1 MLLLAAAVL
10 VGIDRYQTR
19 QVEDQFQKFSENE
32 LASLHALVHRA
43 MEKRFADKSD
53 IAVKVFNRWFDSRN
67 KRYPGK
73 LWSVWSP
80 GMVDYVAHDDP
91 AKAPKKPQDA
101 VDEEVLRTGRPVGRF
116 VGDTYRY
123 SVPIVLGVTEG
134 TGERICLNCHVRE
147 MGEKEGEVIS
157 AYSSSLDTA
166 ADFARLHRLL
176 WTMAGAALLSVLAM
190 ILCIKLVFTRVIS
203 RPLARMTGVMGHL
216 AAGDAMVEIPDTER
230 RDETGDMARAVQ
242 VFKTNLIRSRE
253 LEAEQRA
260 DFEARQRRSERVE
273 ALTSGFNRNASEIV
287 GGLAEAALNL
297 EKNARSMNSTADQ
310 TSEKAVSVAS
320 AAEEASVN
328 VQAVASAAEQLSNSI
343 GEIGRQVDHSSE
355 IAALAVEEASRT
367 ETEVAELAASVARIG
382 DIVTLIN
389 DIAGQTNLLALNAT
403 IEAAR
408 AGEAGKGFAVVA
420 NEVKHLANQTARATG
435 DIGDQIA
442 AVQGKTETV
451 VVAIKGILK
460 VITEVGEIAAT
471 IGGAMQQQNM
481 ATQEIA
487 RNVEQ
492 AAGGTAEVSGHVVS
506 VQQAAQSTSR
516 NAAEL
521 LAASQDLSQQAK
533 SLRGIIDGFLQE
545 VGRA

>member
-1 MLLLAAAVL
+1 MIRWWNALRLQTRFMAVVGCAVLLLAAAVL

-32 LASLHALVHRA
+32 LASLHALVNSA

-367 ETEVAELAASVARIG
+367 ETEVAELAASVARPVEILG
-382 DIVTLIN
+382 GRPWRPVPW
-389 DIAGQTNLLALNAT
+389 A
-403 IEAAR
+403 
-408 AGEAGKGFAVVA
+408 
-420 NEVKHLANQTARATG
+420 ATG
-435 DIGDQIA
+435 
-442 AVQGKTETV
+442 
-451 VVAIKGILK
+451 VAPGQ
-460 VITEVGEIAAT
+460 V
-471 IGGAMQQQNM
+471 
-481 ATQEIA
+481 
-487 RNVEQ
+487 
-492 AAGGTAEVSGHVVS
+492 
-506 VQQAAQSTSR
+506 
-516 NAAEL
+516 
-521 LAASQDLSQQAK
+521 
-533 SLRGIIDGFLQE
+533 
-545 VGRA
+545 